1 MDGTDAVRRAS
12 AIRGG
17 RHTMTPTLQLL
28 RTTDHGKPAF
38 EMVIRG
44 ACADSLCQQ
53 LDAIGLTPTTDIT
66 NRRAIVCTTA
76 DDLSRVQNA
85 LKALVAVGLIAVAR

>member
-1 MDGTDAVRRAS
+1 
-12 AIRGG
+12 
-17 RHTMTPTLQLL
+17 MTPTLQLL